1 VAIVIR
7 RLTAPLALLVLAAAC
22 SGGGSASTAPTGST
36 AASVPT
42 VATLPPHGTVKLSDG
57 VIYTV
62 VAPGSTLK
70 LDNVALRIDNVRWE
84 KSVSVPFKPLGTRI
98 YAVFTVT
105 VTNLSG
111 GDTTLS
117 PTQIWLRNEGN
128 RPFLAAG
135 QAAVPRQLVGA
146 TLPAGGNVTGT
157 LVFPLPAKL
166 AGGLLLYRLGDLPAT
181 AKHVG
186 IARYP

>member
-1 VAIVIR
+1 VTSVIR
-7 RLTAPLALLVLAAAC
+7 RLTAPLALVLLAAAC
-22 SGGGSASTAPTGST
+22 SGGGGAASTPSGST

-42 VATLPPHGTVKLSDG
+42 VATLPGHGTVKLSDG

-62 VAPGSTLK
+62 VAPATTLK
-70 LDNVALRIDNVRWE
+70 LDNVELRIDNVRWA
-84 KSVSVPFKPLGTRI
+84 KSISVPFTPLGTRI

-117 PTQIWLRNEGN
+117 PTQIWLRNQGN

-135 QAAVPRQLVGA
+135 QANVPHPLVGA
-146 TLPAGGNVTGT
+146 ALPAGGSVTGT

-186 IARYP
+186 IARY

>member
-1 VAIVIR
+1 VAGVIR
-7 RLTAPLALLVLAAAC
+7 RLTAPLALLLLAAAC
-22 SGGGSASTAPTGST
+22 SGGGSTPSTPPASTAT
-36 AASVPT
+36 SVPT

-62 VAPGSTLK
+62 VAPGNTLR
-70 LDNVALRIDNVRWE
+70 LDNVTLRIDNVRWE
-84 KSVSVPFKPLGTRI
+84 KSVSVPFRPLGTRV

-111 GDTTLS
+111 DDTALS
-117 PTQIWLRNEGN
+117 ATQIWLRNQGN

-135 QAAVPRQLVGA
+135 QADVPRPLVGA
-146 TLPAGGNVTGT
+146 KLPAGGSVTGT

-166 AGGLLLYRLGDLPAT
+166 SGGLLLYRLGDLPAT

-186 IARYP
+186 IARY

>member
-1 VAIVIR
+1 VFR
-7 RLTAPLALLVLAAAC
+7 RLIAPLAMLLVAAAC
-22 SGGGSASTAPTGST
+22 SGGGSASGGHPATSTAP
-36 AASVPT
+36 SVPT
-42 VATLPPHGTVKLSDG
+42 VDTLPPTGTVKLSDG

-62 VAPGSTLK
+62 VAAGTTLK
-70 LDNVALRIDNVRWE
+70 LGNVTLRIDSLEWRHH
-84 KSVSVPFKPLGTRI
+84 VSVPVHPPGTRI

-105 VTNLSG
+105 VGNRSG
-111 GDTTLS
+111 EDVTLG

-135 QAAVPRQLVGA
+135 GADVPHPLVNA
-146 TLPAGGNVTGT
+146 SLPAGGTVTGT

-186 IARYP
+186 IARY

>member
-1 VAIVIR
+1 VIR
-7 RLTAPLALLVLAAAC
+7 RLIAPLALLLLAAAC
-22 SGGGSASTAPTGST
+22 SGGGSASSAPPASTGV
-36 AASVPT
+36 SVPT

-62 VAPGSTLK
+62 VAPGATLK
-70 LDNVALRIDNVRWE
+70 LGNVTLRIDSLRWE
-84 KSVSVPFKPLGTRI
+84 KSVSVPFKPLGTRV

-117 PTQIWLRNEGN
+117 ATQIWLRNQGN
-128 RPFLAAG
+128 RPFLAAAG
-135 QAAVPRQLVGA
+135 AVVPRPLVGA
-146 TLPAGGNVTGT
+146 KLPAGASVTGT
-157 LVFPLPAKL
+157 LVFPMPAKL

-186 IARYP
+186 IARY

>member
-1 VAIVIR
+1 VFR
-7 RLTAPLALLVLAAAC
+7 RPIAPLVMLLVAAAC
-22 SGGGSASTAPTGST
+22 SGGGSASGGHPATST
-36 AASVPT
+36 VPSVPT
-42 VATLPPHGTVKLSDG
+42 VDTLPRTGTVKLSDG

-62 VAPGSTLK
+62 VAPGTTLK
-70 LDNVALRIDNVRWE
+70 LDNVTLRIDSVEWRRH
-84 KSVSVPFKPLGTRI
+84 VSVAVEPPGTRI

-105 VTNLSG
+105 VGNRSSE
-111 GDTTLS
+111 DATLG

-135 QAAVPRQLVGA
+135 QADVPHPLVGA
-146 TLPAGGNVTGT
+146 SLPAGETITGT

-166 AGGLLLYRLGDLPAT
+166 AGGLLVYRLGDLPAT

-186 IARYP
+186 IARY